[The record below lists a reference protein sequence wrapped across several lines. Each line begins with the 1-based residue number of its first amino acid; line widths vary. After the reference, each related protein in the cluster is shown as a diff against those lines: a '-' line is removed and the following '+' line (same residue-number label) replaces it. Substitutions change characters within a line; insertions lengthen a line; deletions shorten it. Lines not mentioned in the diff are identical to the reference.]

1 MAVGKENRGDAC
13 QGQRALSAGD
23 QDSRAKLRTGDLSKQ
38 ASVVWAAGSRITTQQ
53 GASWQGETKPTVSV
67 WLFWFTLR

>member
-1 MAVGKENRGDAC
+1 MAVGKEGRGEAR
-13 QGQRALSAGD
+13 QGRSAISVGD

-53 GASWQGETKPTVSV
+53 EASWQGEAKATVSV